1 MRWRH
6 DIRRAAASL
15 LAMTFLFGCTA
26 FNMRPFDSGNQIRPD
41 TEGERRLWYA
51 AVKMEESLG
60 KSGQIYN
67 DPRLCRYLQS
77 ILDRLYPEFK
87 GHMRVH
93 VLKEPVLNAFAMPNG
108 SIYINLGLI
117 AALENE
123 AQLAT
128 VLAHEG
134 IHFVNKHAALQ
145 RAYYHNT
152 GGLRTAA
159 ALLGVAGLVAELAMV
174 SSVFGYSRY
183 HEKEADE
190 LGFER
195 LVAAGYDPREAP
207 GAFHHLIAEAR
218 ANKVP
223 EPFFFATHP
232 KLETRVRNFDTLNQ
246 KIAVAGG
253 DRGTVPYQAHVGHL
267 RPIVLQAKITTGKYD
282 AVIAALNDGQDGRL
296 YGPKAM
302 FYLGEAYRLRNGQGD
317 RSKAIAC
324 YQCAQKELNGFA
336 PLFKSLGILY
346 LKTGAYERAAASFK
360 KYLQLNPHGSQS
372 EFVRQYLQKANR
384 REVNP

>member
-1 MRWRH
+1 VPWC
-6 DIRRAAASL
+6 DKFRRVVAAL
-15 LAMTFLFGCTA
+15 LASTILFGCTA
-26 FNMRPFDSGNQIRPD
+26 LNIRPFDPGNQVRPD

-51 AVKMEESLG
+51 SVKMEESLR
-60 KSGQIYN
+60 KSGQIYD
-67 DPRLCRYLQS
+67 DPQLCRYLQY

-87 GHMRVH
+87 GHMRVQ
-93 VLKEPVLNAFAMPNG
+93 VLKAPVLNAFAMPNG

-145 RAYYHNT
+145 RAYYHDT

-159 ALLGVAGLVAELAMV
+159 ALLGVAGMVAELAMV
-174 SSVFGYSRY
+174 SSVFGYSRH
-183 HEKEADE
+183 HEREADE
-190 LGFER
+190 SGFER
-195 LVAAGYDPREAP
+195 LVAAGYDPREAL
-207 GAFHHLIAEAR
+207 GAFQHLIAEAK

-232 KLETRVRNFDTLNQ
+232 KLETRVRNFDALNQ
-246 KIAVAGG
+246 KIAAVGG
-253 DRGTVPYQAHVGHL
+253 DRGAARYQEQVGHV
-267 RPIVLQAKITTGKYD
+267 RPIVLQAKITAGRYD
-282 AVIAALNDGQDGRL
+282 AVIAALKDGHGDRL

-317 RSKAIAC
+317 RSKAIIC
-324 YQCAQKELNGFA
+324 YQCAQEKLKGFA
-336 PLFKSLGILY
+336 PLYESLGILY
-346 LKTGAYERAAASFK
+346 LKTGAYDRAVASFK
-360 KYLQLNPHGSQS
+360 RYLQLNPHGSQS
-372 EFVRQYLQKANR
+372 EFVRPYLQKANR